1 MGYAIYTL
9 AIQIHRVAN
18 LPHLLHIRSPWTE
31 ARLMAPQSRCSFR
44 EFRFASLRSSFRWCA
59 RSGVGFLSFKWIYW
73 LQWNFQIWWLK
84 SHPSDTISLVK
95 WHSAFSDSS
104 SALLRCKPSTSWSK
118 SKHRRKSPEV
128 ITSKDSSSNS
138 LAHHGQASAW
148 TRGTIQSTQPKHSNL
163 FFRWSATKPALKPH
177 HSGPVHLQSL
187 FFSSPANSIKN
198 SHPQQNLHGLKF
210 DDFRQITSNI
220 DILTSFNKHSA
231 TSNSLRWFSISSSFS
246 SNISAVEWMTSTQ
259 NTTTPSLRKS
269 WENPEWHH
277 QTHIFNLE
285 LKILAHLSS
294 LITNQVSI
302 SVACRASS
310 DSLNSFCNSCTCS
323 YASADE
329 KPSE

>member
-1 MGYAIYTL
+1 MGYSIYTL

-73 LQWNFQIWWLK
+73 LQRNLQ
-84 SHPSDTISLVK
+84 SDLMAKITSPHYCLFGQVT
-95 WHSAFSDSS
+95 FGV
-104 SALLRCKPSTSWSK
+104 LRFKFSTSPLQTLNVLKQKKQAESYQ
-118 SKHRRKSPEV
+118 V
-128 ITSKDSSSNS
+128 ITSKDTSSCS
-138 LAHHGQASAW
+138 LAQHRQASAW
-148 TRGTIQSTQPKHSNL
+148 TTGTAIESD
-163 FFRWSATKPALKPH
+163 SAQTDQTSSKPH
-177 HSGPVHLQSL
+177 HSSPVHLQSL

-294 LITNQVSI
+294 
-302 SVACRASS
+302 
-310 DSLNSFCNSCTCS
+310 
-323 YASADE
+323 
-329 KPSE
+329 